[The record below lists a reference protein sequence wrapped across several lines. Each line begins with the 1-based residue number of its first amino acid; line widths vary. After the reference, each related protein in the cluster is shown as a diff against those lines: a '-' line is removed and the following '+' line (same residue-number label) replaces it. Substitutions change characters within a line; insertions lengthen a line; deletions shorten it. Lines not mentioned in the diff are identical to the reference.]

1 VFRCAARFCSGRYV
15 SEQCKP
21 SRVEH
26 LRLANGRLLDT
37 AVPVWSVPQPGVASL
52 VVVVGASVSQLECDL
67 EALGL
72 LQLTLAANEKIS
84 WTGGFGVNA

>member
-1 VFRCAARFCSGRYV
+1 
-15 SEQCKP
+15 
-21 SRVEH
+21 
-26 LRLANGRLLDT
+26 
-37 AVPVWSVPQPGVASL
+37 